1 MFALLTLGLCSHHAA
16 IRRSHERG
24 EGGGGRSWCHGAPD
38 GGQHPPK
45 RGIRPLETRG
55 DRIVRE
61 NYSPSG
67 AARYLVK
74 DLGFAATVAQSTD
87 THTVLLPVL
96 KAAFEELTERG
107 YGDQDIAVTR
117 RYVAQR

>member
-1 MFALLTLGLCSHHAA
+1 
-16 IRRSHERG
+16 
-24 EGGGGRSWCHGAPD
+24 
-38 GGQHPPK
+38 
-45 RGIRPLETRG
+45 
-55 DRIVRE
+55 
-61 NYSPSG
+61 
-67 AARYLVK
+67 VK
-74 DLGFAATVAQSTD
+74 DLGFAATVAQATD